1 MSVPIVSLVSIRVGE
16 EGLGIQD
23 SLVIYQLVPFVLGL
37 CVQLIGFWFAYD
49 VMSFGDLNLSGF
61 QQGFLDF
68 VLDILTHDVVVE
80 LGLALAVETEPSHLT
95 LHVSLISGIP
105 IILGMKMM
113 ESVS

>member
-1 MSVPIVSLVSIRVGE
+1 MFLLFSLVSIRVGE

-61 QQGFLDF
+61 QQGCLD
-68 VLDILTHDVVVE
+68 LTHDVM
-80 LGLALAVETEPSHLT
+80 
-95 LHVSLISGIP
+95 I
-105 IILGMKMM
+105 
-113 ESVS
+113 